1 MTDSGRSWTP
11 YPDERQGD
19 QVIMIIRHAE
29 KPIHSAGPRGVTPEG
44 EDDKHSL
51 TVTGWIRAGAL
62 AGLFSPPCGDAPT
75 GLRRPHSIY
84 GPTLREGHS
93 KRSVQTVTPLA
104 ARLGL
109 EVITR
114 YATGDEAHL
123 ARELSARPGATL
135 VAWRHESIHT
145 IAEHLGE
152 VTPAPPAHWPADRYD
167 VVWTFI
173 RNGNGWRFAQVPL
186 MILPGDLP
194 YPIAELVP
202 AEPGLG

>member
-1 MTDSGRSWTP
+1 MTASGHSWTP
-11 YPDERQGD
+11 HPDVREGD

-29 KPIHSAGPRGVTPEG
+29 KPIHSGGPHGVTPEG

-62 AGLFSPPCGDAPT
+62 AGLFSPPCGDAPA
-75 GLRRPHSIY
+75 GLRRPQSVY
-84 GPTLREGHS
+84 GPTLRQGHS
-93 KRSVQTVTPLA
+93 KRSVQTVMPLA

-109 EVITR
+109 DVITR
-114 YATGDEAHL
+114 YATGDEARL
-123 ARELSARPGATL
+123 ARELSGRPGATL

-173 RNGNGWRFAQVPL
+173 RNGNGWRFAQIPL

-194 YPIAELVP
+194 YPIAEPVP
-202 AEPGLG
+202 AEPRLG

>member
-1 MTDSGRSWTP
+1 MTASGHSSTQHM
-11 YPDERQGD
+11 DEPQGD

-29 KPIHSAGPRGVTPEG
+29 KPIRSDGPHGVTPEG
-44 EDDKHSL
+44 EADKHSL

-75 GLRRPHSIY
+75 GLCRPRSIY
-84 GPTLREGHS
+84 GPTVREGHS
-93 KRSVQTVTPLA
+93 KRSVQTVMPLA

-109 EVITR
+109 DVITR
-114 YATGDEAHL
+114 YATGDEVRL
-123 ARELSARPGATL
+123 ARELSGRPGATL

-152 VTPAPPAHWPADRYD
+152 ITPAPPAHWPADRYD
-167 VVWTFI
+167 VVWTFS
-173 RNGNGWRFAQVPL
+173 RNGDGWQFAQVPL

-202 AEPGLG
+202 AEPRLG

>member
-1 MTDSGRSWTP
+1 MTASRRSSTP
-11 YPDERQGD
+11 HLDEPQSD

-29 KPIHSAGPRGVTPEG
+29 KPIHSGGPHGVTPEG

-62 AGLFSPPCGDAPT
+62 AGLFSPPCGDAPA
-75 GLRRPHSIY
+75 GLRRPQSVY
-84 GPTLREGHS
+84 GPTLRQGHS

-109 EVITR
+109 DIITR
-114 YATGDEAHL
+114 YATGDEARL
-123 ARELSARPGATL
+123 ARELSGRPGATL

-152 VTPAPPAHWPADRYD
+152 VTPAPPAHLPADRYD

-173 RNGNGWRFAQVPL
+173 RNGNGWRFAQIPL

-194 YPIAELVP
+194 YPIAEPVP
-202 AEPGLG
+202 AEPRLG